1 MINNILKE
9 STINN
14 KESLINDILKEQP
27 IILKESTNNSVINK
41 QPTIDKESTTIKKPT
56 INRESTINNLNPTPE
71 WLKPKKA
78 ILNPLNKDD
87 KKSFQ
92 YSITLSLHHKDI
104 GSNPCRIKNIESFI
118 NNFNWENINFPP
130 QEQDCQQLETNNNSI
145 ALNILTSDSQQKI
158 IHLYQSKY
166 NKTRENKVI
175 LLQLQNNHYTSVKK
189 LNSLLK
195 TKNDSSKNFCI
206 NCLQKISTIHDC

>member
-1 MINNILKE
+1 MHEQPRGDYEELDSDEITINNDEKTINNNNLSIINNILKQPECKAFLTINNKELLIRDILNQSMINNILK
-9 STINN
+9 
-14 KESLINDILKEQP
+14 QP
-27 IILKESTNNSVINK
+27 ITNDLK
-41 QPTIDKESTTIKKPT
+41 
-56 INRESTINNLNPTPE
+56 E

-87 KKSFQ
+87 NKSFQ

-104 GSNPCRIKNIESFI
+104 GSNPCRIKNMESFI

-130 QEQDCQQLETNNNSI
+130 QEHDYQQLETNNNSI
-145 ALNILTSDSQQKI
+145 ALNILTTDSQQKI
-158 IHLYQSKY
+158 IHLYKSKY

-195 TKNDSSKNFCI
+195 TKNDSSKK
-206 NCLQKISTIHDC
+206 LLY